1 MQTGIRH
8 ILAVMVLS
16 LSVGQVQA
24 QNLLERINQGL
35 ERANRVLAGGSA
47 PAATASTGSVVGGS
61 PSEAQLQRIANAMNA
76 PGKPAEVEV
85 MYQEAKGLIGEILL
99 TTSCNF
105 SSPGRM
111 LERHKAPTGH
121 LALWPATQNMQY
133 HNRSQCVDVQR
144 VDAWK
149 VEARNAFSFRVQFV
163 SEQSGESEEAFFTL
177 SKQPDGVWMIQ
188 RGDLH

>member
-1 MQTGIRH
+1 MQTGVGK
-8 ILAVMVLS
+8 ILVVVAIILGG
-16 LSVGQVQA
+16 GQAQA
-24 QNLLERINQGL
+24 QNLLEKINQGL
-35 ERANRVLAGGSA
+35 ERANRVLAGGGPSA
-47 PAATASTGSVVGGS
+47 AVSSGNAMGAS
-61 PSEAQLQRIANAMNA
+61 PSEAQLQRIASAMNVS
-76 PGKPAEVEV
+76 GKPVEVEV

-99 TTSCNF
+99 TTSCIF

-111 LERHKAPTGH
+111 LAKHKAPQGV
-121 LALWPATQNMQY
+121 LDIWSVAMNMQY

-163 SEQSGESEEAFFTL
+163 SEQSGESQEAFFTL

-188 RGDLH
+188 RGSMH